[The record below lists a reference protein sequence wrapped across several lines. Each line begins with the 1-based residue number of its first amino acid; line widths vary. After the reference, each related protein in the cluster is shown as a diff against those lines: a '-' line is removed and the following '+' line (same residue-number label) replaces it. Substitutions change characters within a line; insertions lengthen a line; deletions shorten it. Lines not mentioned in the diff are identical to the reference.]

1 MMQIAQ
7 TIFQEFTTI
16 LQRRLQSAQ
25 ERVQTTEHER
35 MNRYYKGQ
43 VDTLSLV
50 LHDIDALKFEFGME
64 LNPEMIPEPPAQ
76 QAQEV
81 QNVVETQVETPA
93 PTPKPEKP
101 TRGKGRAK
109 KPKVEEAPVFAYKAL
124 AQKAVERGIITRK
137 ISHFYHELLPQGH
150 VKGYP
155 TLYQALED
163 NENFR
168 QAIQKAVESPV
179 EQEQARAEIPAV
191 DPHGASEYAEETPIS
206 QEQVSIE
213 VPPSDPHSIEEQP
226 QNQ

>member
-25 ERVQTTEHER
+25 ERVQTAEHER

-64 LNPEMIPEPPAQ
+64 LNPETILEPPAQ
-76 QAQEV
+76 QAREV
-81 QNVVETQVETPA
+81 QKVVETQVETPA
-93 PTPKPEKP
+93 PAPKPEKL

-109 KPKVEEAPVFAYKAL
+109 KPKVEEVPVFAYKAL
-124 AQKAVERGIITRK
+124 AQQAVERGIIARR
-137 ISHFYHELLPQGH
+137 ISHFYHDLLPDKH

-155 TLYQALED
+155 ALYQAFED

-168 QAIQKAVESPV
+168 QSIQKALEASV

-191 DPHGASEYAEETPIS
+191 DPHGAAGYAEETPIS
-206 QEQVSIE
+206 QEQVSVE

-226 QNQ
+226 RNE

>member
-64 LNPEMIPEPPAQ
+64 LNPEAIPQSPAQ

-81 QNVVETQVETPA
+81 VEIQVEASAIP
-93 PTPKPEKP
+93 PKPEKSA
-101 TRGKGRAK
+101 RGKGRAK
-109 KPKVEEAPVFAYKAL
+109 KPKVEETPVFTYKAL
-124 AQKAVERGIITRK
+124 AQQAVERGIIARK
-137 ISHFYHELLPQGH
+137 ISHFYHDLLPEKH

-155 TLYQALED
+155 ALYQAFEE
-163 NENFR
+163 NENLR
-168 QAIQKAVESPV
+168 RAIQKALEAPIA
-179 EQEQARAEIPAV
+179 QERISVGVVPP
-191 DPHGASEYAEETPIS
+191 DPHRPEGFMGETPIA

-213 VPPSDPHSIEEQP
+213 VPPSDPHSVEEQP
-226 QNQ
+226 RNE

>member
-7 TIFQEFTTI
+7 SIFEEFTTI

-64 LNPEMIPEPPAQ
+64 LNPEVIPQSLVQ

-81 QNVVETQVETPA
+81 VEIQVEA
-93 PTPKPEKP
+93 SAVSPKPEKSA
-101 TRGKGRAK
+101 RGKGQAK
-109 KPKVEEAPVFAYKAL
+109 KPKVEESPVFTYKAL
-124 AQKAVERGIITRK
+124 AQQAVERGIIARK
-137 ISHFYHELLPQGH
+137 ISHFYHDLLPEKH

-155 TLYQALED
+155 ALYQALEE
-163 NENFR
+163 NENLR
-168 QAIQKAVESPV
+168 QAVQKALEAPIAQERISIGVVSSDPHRPEGFVE
-179 EQEQARAEIPAV
+179 ETLIAQEQASV
-191 DPHGASEYAEETPIS
+191 
-206 QEQVSIE
+206 E
-213 VPPSDPHSIEEQP
+213 VPPSDPHRSEEQP
-226 QNQ
+226 RNE